1 MVGWVISSEDILK
14 VVEGIEEVEASDDDV
29 VKFRKGEEKCG
40 RSLDFLLTSSCA
52 LYLYLYLCPCLYP
65 LLSPR
70 LQLKFKLLILHLPI
84 TIGGDGIQ
92 AGKKFDTTRPSP
104 ATETGDGG
112 TIALILG
119 IDLGGDQV
127 MYLVWVP

>member
-14 VVEGIEEVEASDDDV
+14 VVEDSREVEASDDDV

-52 LYLYLYLCPCLYP
+52 LYLYLYP
-65 LLSPR
+65 LLYPR

-92 AGKKFDTTRPSP
+92 AGKKFDTARRSP

-127 MYLVWVP
+127 MYLVWVT